1 MWAGLGIL
9 RFSLDLPKKVM
20 QKYFE
25 KISNPLIFVLAAAF
39 IRLIPHAPNFAPIG
53 AMALFGG
60 AYLNKKTAFLLPLA
74 AMALSDFFI
83 GFDSITSR
91 LTVYGSFALIVLI
104 GFWLRRERSVGKVV
118 LASITASVL
127 FFIITNFGVWLA
139 GSIYPKTLE
148 GLVACYSAAIP
159 FFRNTMA
166 GDLFYSGVFFGSFE
180 LVKAWAGQKKLAFV
194 KIGGKDVKN

>member
-1 MWAGLGIL
+1 
-9 RFSLDLPKKVM
+9 M

-25 KISNPLIFVLAAAF
+25 KISNPLIFVIAAAF
-39 IRLIPHAPNFAPIG
+39 IRLVPHAPNFAPIG

-60 AYLNKKTAFLLPLA
+60 SYLNKKTALVLPLA
-74 AMALSDFFI
+74 AMVLSDFFI

-104 GFWLRRERSVGKVV
+104 GFWLRNRKSIGNIV

-127 FFIITNFGVWLA
+127 FFIITNLAIWLA
-139 GSIYPKTLE
+139 GSLYPKTFA

-166 GDLFYSGVFFGSFE
+166 GDLFYTGVFFGSFE
-180 LVKAWAGQKKLAFV
+180 LVKAIVSQKKLAFV
-194 KIGGKDVKN
+194 KIGDKK